1 MPRVRADIPRA
12 KRAGL
17 DIDLAEVCSRGPAA
31 LHADDHYRLKTY
43 GVCAQRDDD
52 LFMIRLRVAA
62 GLLTSAQVATVA
74 AVAREFGH
82 GWVHLTTRQNIELH
96 SVRLEDVPA
105 VEAALAPAGLFGR
118 SACGHTIRNV
128 MACPEATTSP
138 EEPFDVTADAIRLS
152 DLLVARS
159 SALNVTLPSRVNIV
173 LGGCPSCS
181 VDALTNDI
189 GLVACVRGHEPGYQL
204 WAGGSTGTSPRLA
217 MVLRPFVSRDEVWPA
232 VWAIIEWFCAV
243 GDLDHPG
250 RARLKFAIES
260 EGETAFRA
268 AFNRRFPELAS
279 EPYPHDPLAPVVIE
293 DPERRDLALAR
304 APLLGWRAGVEPER
318 VPGRAT
324 ITVRAPLGD
333 LMADEFEAM
342 AALGPDGSVTL
353 SRDQNVLI
361 RSVPVGLVSATLG
374 RLAELGLG
382 PDGAR
387 GSVDVRACPGLAFCA
402 LAITGSQP
410 AALEIER
417 RMNLRPDLPRDAS
430 IAVSGCPNSCTRH
443 QTADIGL
450 AGGKVRVGARAGL
463 GYQLYLGADLTGGE
477 FGVAVLRLL
486 DDEVGDAAVAVMEL
500 WQTLRRPGERPG
512 VTFRRVGLD
521 VVASA
526 IALRLRN
533 DPDDLGADQE
543 PGMAMAARA

>member
-1 MPRVRADIPRA
+1 MSRVRADIARA

-17 DIDLAEVCSRGPAA
+17 DLDLADLCARGTVA
-31 LHADDHYRLKTY
+31 LEDDDHYRLKTY

-52 LFMIRLRVAA
+52 LFMIRMRVAA
-62 GLLTSAQVATVA
+62 GVLRRDQVATVV

-82 GWVHLTTRQNIELH
+82 GWVHLSTRQNIELH
-96 SVRLEDVPA
+96 SVRLDDVPA
-105 VEAALAPAGLFGR
+105 IEAALTPAGLFGR
-118 SACGHTIRNV
+118 SACGHTVRNV
-128 MACPEATTSP
+128 MACPEAATSP

-152 DLLVARS
+152 RLLVARS
-159 SALNVTLPSRVNIV
+159 TELNIALPSRVNIV
-173 LGGCPSCS
+173 LGGCPTCS

-189 GLVACVRGHEPGYQL
+189 GLVACVRDGEPGYQL

-217 MVLRPFVSRDEVWPA
+217 MVLRPFVSRAEMWPA
-232 VWAIIEWFCAV
+232 VWAIIDWFCAV
-243 GDLDHPG
+243 GDLDRPA
-250 RARLKFAIES
+250 RARLKYAIES

-268 AFNRRFPELAS
+268 AFNRRFPELRTQPDDA
-279 EPYPHDPLAPVVIE
+279 HHPLTAVAVE

-318 VPGRAT
+318 VPGWAT

-333 LMADEFEAM
+333 LMADELEAI
-342 AALGPDGSVTL
+342 AALAPDGSVTL
-353 SRDQNVLI
+353 TRDQNVLL
-361 RSVPVGLVSATLG
+361 RSLPVSAVPATLG
-374 RLAELGLG
+374 RLADLGLG

-410 AALEIER
+410 VALEIER
-417 RMNLRPDLPRDAS
+417 RLNLRPDLPRDAS

-450 AGGKVRVGARAGL
+450 AGGKVRVGVRAGL
-463 GYQLYLGADLTGGE
+463 GYQLFLGADLTGGE
-477 FGVAVLRLL
+477 FGVPVLRLL
-486 DDEVGDAAVAVMEL
+486 EDEVGDAAVAVMEL
-500 WQTLRRPGERPG
+500 WQALRRPGERPG
-512 VTFRRVGLD
+512 VTLRRVGLD

-526 IALRLRN
+526 IALRLRD
-533 DPDDLGADQE
+533 DPNELGETA
-543 PGMAMAARA
+543 